1 MRRVVALFVIS
12 LFAGLA
18 LAACSSSAPPSP
30 NASVTAKGSFGSS
43 PSVTIPKQEPT
54 GTLAVKTLIQ
64 GTGPTITKSD
74 LFLSNF
80 TIYVWSGTTNKL
92 LDSTYSSSPQVLPA
106 SLLPGIQSAVTGKKV
121 GSRVLVVV
129 PPKQGYGTSGN
140 SQLGVTGS
148 DTLVF
153 VMDLIQK
160 YSSGT
165 VSASGTKVSS
175 GGGDLP
181 TVSAAQGS
189 APKVTIPKGVTPPT
203 TLVSKTLIKGSGPV
217 VTKGEYLVAQY
228 TGVNWRTGSVFA
240 AAGIALFA
248 AYIRLSAT
256 YPVNS
261 DGANIVLMAWDML
274 HGNLVLHNWWM
285 SDVSFYTTELP
296 EYVLIDAIR
305 AAGQGPGQLPRGPG
319 PCPAFRR
326 HHAGSAAGRGH
337 LRAAAVGRAHRHRR
351 ARPGRVAAAGSEPP
365 ALVHPGHRRGHAG
378 LGDDRRFA
386 GARGG
391 DRAAG
396 HRGRVPRGAAA
407 GHGPAR

>member
-203 TLVSKTLIKGSGPV
+203 TLVTKTLIKGSGPV

-228 TGVNWRTGSVFA
+228 TGVNWRTGSVFDSSWERSLPYSFKIGA
-240 AAGIALFA
+240 SPSQVIPGWDQGLVGQTVGSRVLLVIPPKDAYGSAGQSQAGIKGTDTLVFVVD
-248 AYIRLSAT
+248 IISA
-256 YPVNS
+256 
-261 DGANIVLMAWDML
+261 
-274 HGNLVLHNWWM
+274 
-285 SDVSFYTTELP
+285 VSP
-296 EYVLIDAIR
+296 S
-305 AAGQGPGQLPRGPG
+305 
-319 PCPAFRR
+319 
-326 HHAGSAAGRGH
+326 SA
-337 LRAAAVGRAHRHRR
+337 
-351 ARPGRVAAAGSEPP
+351 S
-365 ALVHPGHRRGHAG
+365 
-378 LGDDRRFA
+378 
-386 GARGG
+386 
-391 DRAAG
+391 
-396 HRGRVPRGAAA
+396 
-407 GHGPAR
+407 

>member
-18 LAACSSSAPPSP
+18 LAACGSSAPPSP

-43 PSVTIPKQEPT
+43 PSVTIPKQKPT
-54 GTLAVKTLIQ
+54 GTLAVKILIQ
-64 GTGPTITKSD
+64 GNGPTITKSD

-181 TVSAAQGS
+181 AVSAAQGS

-217 VTKGEYLVAQY
+217 ITKGEYVVAQY
-228 TGVNWRTGSVFA
+228 IGVNWRTGSVFDSSWERSLPYSFKIGA
-240 AAGIALFA
+240 SPSQVIPGWDQGLVGQTVGSRVLLVVPPKDAYGSAGQSQAGIKGTDTLVFVVD
-248 AYIRLSAT
+248 IISA
-256 YPVNS
+256 
-261 DGANIVLMAWDML
+261 
-274 HGNLVLHNWWM
+274 
-285 SDVSFYTTELP
+285 VSS
-296 EYVLIDAIR
+296 
-305 AAGQGPGQLPRGPG
+305 
-319 PCPAFRR
+319 
-326 HHAGSAAGRGH
+326 GSA
-337 LRAAAVGRAHRHRR
+337 
-351 ARPGRVAAAGSEPP
+351 S
-365 ALVHPGHRRGHAG
+365 
-378 LGDDRRFA
+378 
-386 GARGG
+386 
-391 DRAAG
+391 
-396 HRGRVPRGAAA
+396 
-407 GHGPAR
+407 

>member
-18 LAACSSSAPPSP
+18 LAACGSSAPPSP

-43 PSVTIPKQEPT
+43 PSVTIPKQKPT
-54 GTLAVKTLIQ
+54 GTLAVKILIQ
-64 GTGPTITKSD
+64 GNGPTITKSD

-129 PPKQGYGTSGN
+129 PPKEGYGTSGN

-181 TVSAAQGS
+181 AVSAAQGS

-203 TLVSKTLIKGSGPV
+203 TLVTKTLIKGSGPV
-217 VTKGEYLVAQY
+217 VTKGEFVVVQY
-228 TGVNWRTGSVFA
+228 TGVNWRTGQVFDSSWERSLPYSFKIGA
-240 AAGIALFA
+240 SPSQVIPGWDQGLVGQTVGSRVLLVVPPKDAYGSAGQSQAGIKGTDTLVFVVD
-248 AYIRLSAT
+248 IISA
-256 YPVNS
+256 
-261 DGANIVLMAWDML
+261 
-274 HGNLVLHNWWM
+274 
-285 SDVSFYTTELP
+285 VSS
-296 EYVLIDAIR
+296 
-305 AAGQGPGQLPRGPG
+305 
-319 PCPAFRR
+319 
-326 HHAGSAAGRGH
+326 GSA
-337 LRAAAVGRAHRHRR
+337 
-351 ARPGRVAAAGSEPP
+351 S
-365 ALVHPGHRRGHAG
+365 
-378 LGDDRRFA
+378 
-386 GARGG
+386 
-391 DRAAG
+391 
-396 HRGRVPRGAAA
+396 
-407 GHGPAR
+407 

>member
-228 TGVNWRTGSVFA
+228 TGVNWRTGSVFDSSWERSLPYSFKIGA
-240 AAGIALFA
+240 SPSQVIPGWDQGLVGQTVGSRVLLVIPPKDAYGSAGQSQAGIKGTDTLVFVVD
-248 AYIRLSAT
+248 IISA
-256 YPVNS
+256 
-261 DGANIVLMAWDML
+261 
-274 HGNLVLHNWWM
+274 
-285 SDVSFYTTELP
+285 VS
-296 EYVLIDAIR
+296 
-305 AAGQGPGQLPRGPG
+305 PG
-319 PCPAFRR
+319 
-326 HHAGSAAGRGH
+326 ST
-337 LRAAAVGRAHRHRR
+337 
-351 ARPGRVAAAGSEPP
+351 S
-365 ALVHPGHRRGHAG
+365 
-378 LGDDRRFA
+378 
-386 GARGG
+386 
-391 DRAAG
+391 
-396 HRGRVPRGAAA
+396 
-407 GHGPAR
+407 

>member
-18 LAACSSSAPPSP
+18 LAACGSSAPPSP

-43 PSVTIPKQEPT
+43 PSVTIPKQKPT
-54 GTLAVKTLIQ
+54 GTLAVKILIQ
-64 GTGPTITKSD
+64 GNGPTITKSD

-80 TIYVWSGTTNKL
+80 TIYVWSGTKNKL

-106 SLLPGIQSAVTGKKV
+106 SLLPGIQSAVAGKKV

-165 VSASGTKVSS
+165 VSASGTHVSS

-181 TVSAAQGS
+181 TVSTAQGS

-203 TLVSKTLIKGSGPV
+203 TLVTKTLIKGSGPV
-217 VTKGEYLVAQY
+217 VTKGEFVVAQY
-228 TGVNWRTGSVFA
+228 TGVNWRTGQVFDSSWERSLPYSFKIGA
-240 AAGIALFA
+240 TPSQVIPGWDQGLVGQTVGSRVLLVIPPKDAYGSAGQSQAGIKGTDTLVFVVDIISAVSPG
-248 AYIRLSAT
+248 SAT
-256 YPVNS
+256 
-261 DGANIVLMAWDML
+261 
-274 HGNLVLHNWWM
+274 
-285 SDVSFYTTELP
+285 
-296 EYVLIDAIR
+296 
-305 AAGQGPGQLPRGPG
+305 
-319 PCPAFRR
+319 
-326 HHAGSAAGRGH
+326 
-337 LRAAAVGRAHRHRR
+337 
-351 ARPGRVAAAGSEPP
+351 
-365 ALVHPGHRRGHAG
+365 
-378 LGDDRRFA
+378 
-386 GARGG
+386 
-391 DRAAG
+391 
-396 HRGRVPRGAAA
+396 
-407 GHGPAR
+407 

>member
-18 LAACSSSAPPSP
+18 LAACGSSAPPSP

-43 PSVTIPKQEPT
+43 PSVTIPKQKPT
-54 GTLAVKTLIQ
+54 GTLAVKILIQ
-64 GTGPTITKSD
+64 GNGPTITKSD

-165 VSASGTKVSS
+165 VSASGTHVSS

-181 TVSAAQGS
+181 TVSTAQGS

-203 TLVSKTLIKGSGPV
+203 TLVTKTLIKGSGPV
-217 VTKGEYLVAQY
+217 ITKGEYVVAQY
-228 TGVNWRTGSVFA
+228 IGVNWRTGSVFDSSWERSLPYSFKIGA
-240 AAGIALFA
+240 SPSQVIPGWDQGLVGQTVGSRVLLVIPPKDAYGSAGQSQAGIKGTDTLVFVVD
-248 AYIRLSAT
+248 IISA
-256 YPVNS
+256 
-261 DGANIVLMAWDML
+261 
-274 HGNLVLHNWWM
+274 
-285 SDVSFYTTELP
+285 VS
-296 EYVLIDAIR
+296 
-305 AAGQGPGQLPRGPG
+305 PG
-319 PCPAFRR
+319 
-326 HHAGSAAGRGH
+326 ST
-337 LRAAAVGRAHRHRR
+337 
-351 ARPGRVAAAGSEPP
+351 S
-365 ALVHPGHRRGHAG
+365 
-378 LGDDRRFA
+378 
-386 GARGG
+386 
-391 DRAAG
+391 
-396 HRGRVPRGAAA
+396 
-407 GHGPAR
+407 

>member
-18 LAACSSSAPPSP
+18 LAACGSSAPPSP

-43 PSVTIPKQEPT
+43 PSVTIPKQKPT
-54 GTLAVKTLIQ
+54 GTLAVKILIQ
-64 GTGPTITKSD
+64 GNGPTITKSD

-165 VSASGTKVSS
+165 VSASGTHVSS

-181 TVSAAQGS
+181 TVSTAQGS

-203 TLVSKTLIKGSGPV
+203 TLVTKTLIKGSGPV
-217 VTKGEYLVAQY
+217 VTKGEFVVVQY
-228 TGVNWRTGSVFA
+228 TGVNWRTGQVFDSSWERSLPYSFKIGA
-240 AAGIALFA
+240 SPSQVIPGWDQGLVGQTVGSRVLLVIPPKDAYGSAGQSQAGIKGTDTLVFVVD
-248 AYIRLSAT
+248 IISA
-256 YPVNS
+256 S
-261 DGANIVLMAWDML
+261 
-274 HGNLVLHNWWM
+274 
-285 SDVSFYTTELP
+285 
-296 EYVLIDAIR
+296 
-305 AAGQGPGQLPRGPG
+305 PG
-319 PCPAFRR
+319 
-326 HHAGSAAGRGH
+326 ST
-337 LRAAAVGRAHRHRR
+337 
-351 ARPGRVAAAGSEPP
+351 S
-365 ALVHPGHRRGHAG
+365 
-378 LGDDRRFA
+378 
-386 GARGG
+386 
-391 DRAAG
+391 
-396 HRGRVPRGAAA
+396 
-407 GHGPAR
+407 

>member
-165 VSASGTKVSS
+165 VSASGTHVSS

-181 TVSAAQGS
+181 TVSTAQGS

-228 TGVNWRTGSVFA
+228 TGVNWRTGQVFDSSWERSLPYSFKIGA
-240 AAGIALFA
+240 SPSQVIPGWDQGLVGQTVGSRVLLVIPPKDAYGSAGQSQAGIKGTDTLVFVVD
-248 AYIRLSAT
+248 IISA
-256 YPVNS
+256 
-261 DGANIVLMAWDML
+261 
-274 HGNLVLHNWWM
+274 
-285 SDVSFYTTELP
+285 VSP
-296 EYVLIDAIR
+296 S
-305 AAGQGPGQLPRGPG
+305 
-319 PCPAFRR
+319 
-326 HHAGSAAGRGH
+326 SA
-337 LRAAAVGRAHRHRR
+337 
-351 ARPGRVAAAGSEPP
+351 S
-365 ALVHPGHRRGHAG
+365 
-378 LGDDRRFA
+378 
-386 GARGG
+386 
-391 DRAAG
+391 
-396 HRGRVPRGAAA
+396 
-407 GHGPAR
+407 

>member
-1 MRRVVALFVIS
+1 MRRVVALFVLS

-43 PSVTIPKQEPT
+43 PSVTIPKQKPT

-80 TIYVWSGTTNKL
+80 TIYVWSGKTNKL

-106 SLLPGIQSAVTGKKV
+106 SLLPGIQNAVTGKKV
-121 GSRVLVVV
+121 GSRVLAVL
-129 PPKQGYGTSGN
+129 PPKEGYGTSGN

-203 TLVSKTLIKGSGPV
+203 ALVSKTLIKGSGPV
-217 VTKGEYLVAQY
+217 VTKGEFVVAQY
-228 TGVNWRTGSVFA
+228 TGVNWRTGSVFDSSWQRSLPYSFKIGA
-240 AAGIALFA
+240 TPSQVIPGWDQGLVGQTVGSRVLLVVPPKEAYGSAGQSQAGIKGTDTLVFVVD
-248 AYIRLSAT
+248 IISA
-256 YPVNS
+256 
-261 DGANIVLMAWDML
+261 
-274 HGNLVLHNWWM
+274 
-285 SDVSFYTTELP
+285 VSP
-296 EYVLIDAIR
+296 S
-305 AAGQGPGQLPRGPG
+305 
-319 PCPAFRR
+319 
-326 HHAGSAAGRGH
+326 SA
-337 LRAAAVGRAHRHRR
+337 
-351 ARPGRVAAAGSEPP
+351 S
-365 ALVHPGHRRGHAG
+365 
-378 LGDDRRFA
+378 
-386 GARGG
+386 
-391 DRAAG
+391 
-396 HRGRVPRGAAA
+396 
-407 GHGPAR
+407 

>member
-18 LAACSSSAPPSP
+18 LAACGSSAPPSP

-43 PSVTIPKQEPT
+43 PSVTIPKQKPT
-54 GTLAVKTLIQ
+54 GTLAVKILIQ
-64 GTGPTITKSD
+64 GNGPTITKSD

-228 TGVNWRTGSVFA
+228 TGVNWRTGSVFDSSWERSLPYSFKIGA
-240 AAGIALFA
+240 SPSQVIPGWDQGLVGQTVGSRVLLVIPPKDAYGSAGQSQAGIKGTDTLVFVVD
-248 AYIRLSAT
+248 IISA
-256 YPVNS
+256 
-261 DGANIVLMAWDML
+261 
-274 HGNLVLHNWWM
+274 
-285 SDVSFYTTELP
+285 VSP
-296 EYVLIDAIR
+296 S
-305 AAGQGPGQLPRGPG
+305 
-319 PCPAFRR
+319 
-326 HHAGSAAGRGH
+326 SA
-337 LRAAAVGRAHRHRR
+337 
-351 ARPGRVAAAGSEPP
+351 S
-365 ALVHPGHRRGHAG
+365 
-378 LGDDRRFA
+378 
-386 GARGG
+386 
-391 DRAAG
+391 
-396 HRGRVPRGAAA
+396 
-407 GHGPAR
+407 

>member
-228 TGVNWRTGSVFA
+228 TGVNWRTGSVFDSSWERSLPYSFKIGA
-240 AAGIALFA
+240 SPSQVIPGWDQGLVGQTVGSRVLLVVPPKDAYGSAGQSQAGIKGTDTLVFVVD
-248 AYIRLSAT
+248 IISA
-256 YPVNS
+256 
-261 DGANIVLMAWDML
+261 
-274 HGNLVLHNWWM
+274 
-285 SDVSFYTTELP
+285 VSP
-296 EYVLIDAIR
+296 S
-305 AAGQGPGQLPRGPG
+305 
-319 PCPAFRR
+319 
-326 HHAGSAAGRGH
+326 SA
-337 LRAAAVGRAHRHRR
+337 
-351 ARPGRVAAAGSEPP
+351 S
-365 ALVHPGHRRGHAG
+365 
-378 LGDDRRFA
+378 
-386 GARGG
+386 
-391 DRAAG
+391 
-396 HRGRVPRGAAA
+396 
-407 GHGPAR
+407 

>member
-43 PSVTIPKQEPT
+43 PSVAIPKQKPT
-54 GTLAVKTLIQ
+54 GTLAVKILIQ
-64 GTGPTITKSD
+64 GNGPTITKSD

-80 TIYVWSGTTNKL
+80 TIYVWSGKTNKL

-129 PPKQGYGTSGN
+129 PPKEGYGTSGN

-203 TLVSKTLIKGSGPV
+203 ALVSKTLIKGSGPV
-217 VTKGEYLVAQY
+217 VTKGQFVVAQY
-228 TGVNWRTGSVFA
+228 TGVNWRTGSVFDSSWERSLPYSFKIGA
-240 AAGIALFA
+240 TPSQVIPGWDQGLVGQTVGSRVLLVVPPKEAYGSAGQSQAGIKGTDTLVFVVD
-248 AYIRLSAT
+248 IISA
-256 YPVNS
+256 
-261 DGANIVLMAWDML
+261 
-274 HGNLVLHNWWM
+274 
-285 SDVSFYTTELP
+285 VSP
-296 EYVLIDAIR
+296 S
-305 AAGQGPGQLPRGPG
+305 
-319 PCPAFRR
+319 
-326 HHAGSAAGRGH
+326 SA
-337 LRAAAVGRAHRHRR
+337 
-351 ARPGRVAAAGSEPP
+351 S
-365 ALVHPGHRRGHAG
+365 
-378 LGDDRRFA
+378 
-386 GARGG
+386 
-391 DRAAG
+391 
-396 HRGRVPRGAAA
+396 
-407 GHGPAR
+407 